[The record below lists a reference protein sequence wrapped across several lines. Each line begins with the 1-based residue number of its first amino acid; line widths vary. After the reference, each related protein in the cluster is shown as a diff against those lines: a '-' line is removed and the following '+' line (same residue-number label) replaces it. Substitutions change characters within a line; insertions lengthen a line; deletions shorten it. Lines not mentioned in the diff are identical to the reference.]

1 MTALKST
8 AAIALFAL
16 LVVVAPLPASAQ
28 DTYGNG
34 TDSQGSSAAGI
45 AMAELRTTGT
55 AVNVSGVD
63 ASRAA
68 AGCPA
73 GQTVYDRE
81 FEYTDYIDV
90 VSWEPVYAI
99 DEETGESVQVGQTL
113 VGDMSG
119 VDTRFNNTTYEVIT
133 VDASGSDDHVRLT
146 TPAGACREAEC
157 DSLKVESVDDST
169 GTDNLWY
176 VTYDVV
182 MSNQTTADPVT
193 LPFEGGYDPWTG
205 GGPPYSDFEDNPG
218 YFGDG
223 IPTVW
228 YCRPTGPGVDACEL
242 ASPPACYI
250 ANLGVFE
257 ESVAGSITNLDQL
270 LDEARG
276 LAEPADPV
284 AVTSPDAGGLNWVKW
299 AMWSWIETPEGVVAE
314 AVNPF
319 NTVRVRVF
327 GMPADVEFDY
337 GDGSE
342 VLACRTNEY
351 FSNYDEDGAPL
362 MRAYESGVDPLED
375 PSDCS
380 HEYEIAT
387 ETGDFYTLTASTEYW
402 FTYNIE
408 YRPSASAPWPTGDTL
423 AEVVAA
429 AAAGQPTPDDPVVAF
444 DADPPLD
451 IEVNEIHSLVSR
463 PN

>member
-81 FEYTDYIDV
+81 LQYEDQYDF
-90 VSWEPVYAI
+90 VSVEEQYAI
-99 DEETGESVQVGQTL
+99 DEETGQSVFIGYVTVGPTS
-113 VGDMSG
+113 GD
-119 VDTRFNNTTYEVIT
+119 DPRFANTSWELNGPAQQGPDPVLI
-133 VDASGSDDHVRLT
+133 T

-157 DSLKVESVDDST
+157 DSLKLESVDDSR
-169 GTDNLWY
+169 GTDNLGY
-176 VTYDVV
+176 VTYEII
-182 MSNQTTADPVT
+182 MSQQSTADPVD
-193 LPFEGGYDPWTG
+193 LPFEGGYDPWTAG
-205 GGPPYSDFEDNPG
+205 GGSPYTDFEDNPS

-228 YCRPTGPGVDACEL
+228 YCRPTGEGVDPCAL
-242 ASPPACYI
+242 ASAPACYI

-270 LDEARG
+270 LDEARD

-299 AMWSWIETPEGVVAE
+299 SMWSWIETPEGVVAE
-314 AVNPF
+314 AVNPL

-351 FSNYDEDGAPL
+351 FSNYSVDEAPL
-362 MRAYESGVDPLED
+362 MRAYESGVDPLDD

-380 HEYEIAT
+380 HTYEVAT
-387 ETGDFYTLTASTEYW
+387 ETGDFYTMSAATEYW
-402 FTYNIE
+402 FTYTVE
-408 YRPSASAPWPTGDTL
+408 YRPSASAAWPTGDTL

-429 AAAGQPTPDDPVVAF
+429 AAAGQPTPDDPIVAF